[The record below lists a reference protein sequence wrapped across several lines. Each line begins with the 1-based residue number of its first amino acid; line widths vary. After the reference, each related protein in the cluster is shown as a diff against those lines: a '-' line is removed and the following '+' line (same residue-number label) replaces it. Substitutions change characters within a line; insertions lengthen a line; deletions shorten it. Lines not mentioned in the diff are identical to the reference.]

1 MLYQTLNPLARV
13 ACIAAGIAIVFL
25 GWHFAV
31 QAGFVSS
38 LLMPPPSSVASALF
52 DMALTSRFWSDLFST
67 VVAWM
72 LGVIIGTIIG
82 GVLGFV
88 LGINSYVWAAV
99 EPWVEFLRALP
110 SVVLVPLLSLFF
122 GIGTNSRLA
131 CATLVVTVLMASSA
145 STAIRATRASYLR
158 LAVAWHASLLQ
169 TIISFYLPAT
179 LSHLAVAL
187 RAAIPLALIVTV
199 AADMLIATDSGI
211 GRILMDSLA
220 VFDTSKLY
228 AGVIVVGVLGYL
240 SVGIS
245 SFVEH
250 RTIHWSGK

>member
-1 MLYQTLNPLARV
+1 MYQKLNPLARA
-13 ACIAAGIAIVFL
+13 ACIVAGVAAVFL

-31 QAGFVSS
+31 KAGWVSN
-38 LLMPPPSSVASALF
+38 LLLPPPSDVAAALAK
-52 DMALTSRFWSDLFST
+52 MAETHAFWRDLFST
-67 VVAWM
+67 VVAWA
-72 LGVIIGTIIG
+72 LGVILGTVIG
-82 GVLGFV
+82 GILGFV
-88 LGINSYVWAAV
+88 LGLNPYIWAAA

-131 CATLVVTVLMASSA
+131 CAALVVAVLMASSA
-145 STAIRATRASYLR
+145 STAIHSTRASYLR
-158 LAVAWHASLLQ
+158 LAVAWRVPLWR
-169 TIISFYLPAT
+169 IIVSFYFPAT

-199 AADMLIATDSGI
+199 AADMLIATDAGI

-220 VFDTSKLY
+220 VFNTSKLY
-228 AGVIVVGVLGYL
+228 AGVIVVGALGYL

-245 SFVEH
+245 SIVE
-250 RTIHWSGK
+250 RKTIHWSGN